1 MSEKQSVMRKAKLL
15 GLKAGLGVMGGV
27 YALMKLA
34 PVKKRYTFIT
44 KLQDTPTVDFEI
56 LQEALRRQKPDYEI
70 VNLCRPMDNLVA
82 YVPHM
87 FTQMWHLATSEAVFL
102 DRSCLMVNGLTHR
115 DSLKVIQLWHA
126 LGNMKKFGYAILGT
140 PEGESEALAEVCHMH
155 RGYTDILIS
164 SMSFASDYVEGF
176 RCDPSVLRE
185 IPQPRVDRLMDK
197 EERLRR
203 RQQAREALGVAG
215 SDKKM
220 VVYVPTFRKNPMD
233 GSRKK
238 VQALVDAID
247 FDEWDFVYSKHPVSG
262 VPCEDPRII
271 QSSVPTTDALFA
283 ADAVITDYSTIMYE
297 AGLLDLPVIL
307 YAYDWEDYQG
317 KRADNI
323 DLEHD
328 VPTLFTGD
336 PTKIAQALKTGEG
349 LQPQAFAEFV
359 QDNVTMPKSGTCCD
373 AIIALL

>member
-1 MSEKQSVMRKAKLL
+1 MGAKTLAL
-15 GLKAGLGVMGGV
+15 RVGLGVMGGV

-44 KLQDTPTVDFEI
+44 KLQNTPTVDFEI

-126 LGNMKKFGYAILGT
+126 LGSMKKFGYAILGT

-164 SMSFASDYVEGF
+164 SKSFEGDYIEGF
-176 RCDPSVLRE
+176 RCNPDLIRE
-185 IPQPRVDRLMDK
+185 IPQPRADVLADEK
-197 EERLRR
+197 ERVRR
-203 RQQAREALGVAG
+203 RTLAREALRLTDERKVL
-215 SDKKM
+215 
-220 VVYVPTFRKNPMD
+220 VYAPTFRKNPPED
-233 GSRKK
+233 AGRR
-238 VQALVDAID
+238 VQELVDTID
-247 FDEWDFVYSKHPVSG
+247 HTEWAFVYAKHPVGG
-262 VPCEDPRII
+262 VPCDDARVV
-271 QSSVPTTDALFA
+271 QCDLPTFDALFA
-283 ADAVITDYSTIMYE
+283 ADAVVTDYSSVMYE
-297 AGLLDLPVIL
+297 AGLLDIPVFM
-307 YAYDWEDYQG
+307 YAYDWNDYQE
-317 KRADNI
+317 KRSHNL

-328 VPTLFTGD
+328 VPTLFTSR
-336 PTKIAQALKTGEG
+336 PNEIAEALETGKG
-349 LQPQAFAEFV
+349 YNHGAFRRFVAE
-359 QDNVTMPKSGTCCD
+359 NVRMPEKGTCCE